1 MPKFQLEK
9 LKKQFEEDGFVVL
22 KNYLDVDQLDDL
34 RDRAINLSSR
44 LMKDQETK
52 DKYHHVLKSLNRH
65 DSWFDDE
72 LKNGSHIEILEALLG
87 FKPNGVSAAWFDRPI
102 GDDIGIEP
110 HKDAYGSDKS
120 EKVGATIWLS
130 LDKASRDNGCLS
142 YLRGSHKKVYPDII
156 PIPGINKDSENAFF
170 AELNPGDAVVHS
182 SSIVHWSEGNQS
194 LMPRRA
200 VSYFYFGAKI

>member
-1 MPKFQLEK
+1 MKTVK
-9 LKKQFEEDGFVVL
+9 SSDGFLGLPSEIKSKNKVL
-22 KNYLDVDQLDDL
+22 VIPFGLENTVSYVGG
-34 RDRAINLSSR
+34 
-44 LMKDQETK
+44 TK
-52 DKYHHVLKSLNRH
+52 MDPRKIIKASHQVEL
-65 DSWFDDE
+65 FDDE

-87 FKPNGVSAAWFDRPI
+87 FKPNGVAAAWFDRPI